1 MSWKNLTIG
10 KKISVGFGVVLILLA
25 LAGGLSYIGVGSIV
39 ENAGEVIT
47 GNKLDANLA
56 QKEVDH
62 LNWAGKVC
70 ELFTNENVN
79 ELTVETDPKKCAFG
93 KWLYGPDR
101 LKTEERI
108 PALAPLLAEME
119 PIHANLHRSAIKIGQ
134 LYQPADVELGNFL
147 REKKTDHLAW
157 AHRVK
162 DVFVNPDQREFKD
175 VQLDPKK
182 CSLGKWL
189 YGPMVTEMKK
199 NDPDL
204 AATLEPVYEPH
215 KLLHQS
221 AAKIAELRSQGKQE
235 EAREY
240 YNENTSPLAYKVLAD
255 LDKTLNLLDKRE
267 KGMNRAAK
275 VFSEETQP
283 ALRGVQGILGK
294 IRTVARQN
302 IMTDQAMLTAA
313 QDTRLQVSIVSLVA
327 ILIGAL
333 LAVVIIRGISKSLR
347 MVSENM
353 LAASTQ
359 VAAAAEQVSGASQSL
374 AQGASEQA
382 ASLEESSS
390 SLEEMSSMT
399 KQNAE
404 NAGQAD
410 SLMGEAA
417 KTVGEAN
424 YSMKDLRKSMDS
436 INKAS
441 GDMANIIK
449 TIDEIAFQTNLLA
462 LNAAVEAARAGEAG
476 AGFAVVADEVRNLA
490 MRAAEAAKSTSALIE
505 MNIKQIQGGVDLVGR
520 TDENFAQVEDN
531 AQKVAQLVSEISSAS
546 AEQSEGIGQ
555 INRAVGEMD
564 NVTQQVAANA
574 EESAAAAEEL
584 SAQAT
589 TMQSMVNDLAAMVD
603 GSKHKMLAGGHKA
616 LEAPPQKY
624 RKTGKTPRQA
634 LPLSDEEFKDF

>member
-10 KKISVGFGVVLILLA
+10 RRISVGFGVVIVLLA
-25 LAGGLSYIGVGSIV
+25 LAGGLSYQGVGTIV
-39 ENAGEVIT
+39 NNADEVIT

-62 LNWAGKVC
+62 LNWAGNVC
-70 ELFTNENVN
+70 ALFTNDKIDK
-79 ELTVETDPKKCAFG
+79 LTVETDPKKCAFG

-108 PALAPLLAEME
+108 PALKPLLVEME
-119 PIHANLHRSAIKIGQ
+119 PVHADLHRSAIKIDQ
-134 LYQPADVELGNFL
+134 LYRPADVELGNFL
-147 REKKTDHLAW
+147 RDKKTDHLAW

-162 DVFVNPDQREFKD
+162 DVFVNPEQRDFKD
-175 VQLDPKK
+175 VELDHRN

-189 YGPMVTEMKK
+189 YGPKVAEMKK
-199 NDPDL
+199 SDPEL
-204 AATLEPVYEPH
+204 AATLDPVYEPH

-221 AAKIAELRSQGKQE
+221 AAKIEELRNLGQMGQ
-235 EAREY
+235 AREY
-240 YNENTSPLAYKVLAD
+240 YIQNTGPLAYKTLKA
-255 LDKTLNLLDKRE
+255 LDNTLKLLDERE
-267 KGMNRAAK
+267 KGMRQAAA
-275 VFSEETQP
+275 VFSSETQP
-283 ALRGVQGILGK
+283 TLRKVQEILGK
-294 IRTVARQN
+294 IRNLAKEN
-302 IMTDQAMLTAA
+302 IMTDEAMLEAA
-313 QDTRLQVSIVSLVA
+313 HNTRLQVSIVSVAA
-327 ILIGAL
+327 ILLGAL
-333 LAVVIIRGISKSLR
+333 LAVVIIRGISKALR
-347 MVSENM
+347 HVSENM
-353 LAASTQ
+353 LAASNQ
-359 VAAAAEQVSGASQSL
+359 VAAAAEQVSGSSQSL

-399 KQNAE
+399 RQNAE

-410 SLMGEAA
+410 TLMGQSA
-417 KTVGEAN
+417 KTVAQAN
-424 YSMKDLRKSMDS
+424 QSMKDLRKAMDS

-490 MRAAEAAKSTSALIE
+490 MRAAEAAKNTSALIE

-520 TDENFAQVEDN
+520 TDENFSQVEES

-564 NVTQQVAANA
+564 TVTQQVAANA

-584 SAQAT
+584 SAQAA
-589 TMQSMVNDLAAMVD
+589 TMQSMVNDLAAMVE
-603 GSKHKMLAGGHKA
+603 GNKHRATAGETKA
-616 LEAPPQKY
+616 LEAPSRQQKTK
-624 RKTGKTPRQA
+624 RRELTMS
-634 LPLSDEEFKDF
+634 SDDFKDF